1 MTEATE
7 TPENTARTIIE
18 SWNDLIMI
26 LPNMTEEA
34 LRVAINYE
42 ASTYKRKAILCK
54 MHQRY
59 AKLNTKR
66 IRDGL
71 LAGELL
77 L

>member
-1 MTEATE
+1 MNDTTED
-7 TPENTARTIIE
+7 PSRTIIQ

-26 LPNMTEEA
+26 LPSMTEES

-42 ASTYKRKAILCK
+42 ASTYKRKAILSK

-59 AKLNTKR
+59 AKLQTKR

>member
-1 MTEATE
+1 MTDTQE
-7 TPENTARTIIE
+7 TPERTVIE

-26 LPNMTEEA
+26 LPNMNEEA

-59 AKLNTKR
+59 AKLNAKR
-66 IRDGL
+66 VRDGL
-71 LAGELL
+71 LAGEVLL
-77 L
+77 